1 MRLHER
7 TRIQVRIAARGP
19 ETDALGGQAEA
30 FSNET
35 QLFRTSL
42 LPDGGDMARM
52 DGGAVSSERIR
63 LLLPADAAVSVGDG
77 AYVNDKLY
85 LVEALNSWTAH
96 REAVCR
102 LLS

>member
-19 ETDALGGQAEA
+19 ETDALGGQAEG
-30 FSNET
+30 FSAEE
-35 QLFRTSL
+35 QILRACL
-42 LPDGGDMARM
+42 LPEDGDMART
-52 DGGAVSSERIR
+52 DGGAISSERIR

-85 LVEALNSWTAH
+85 LVEALNNWMAH